1 MVSLPCAF
9 LLFDMMRFIRR
20 LGNALALSRAFPYA
34 GAGGKGRLLQLL
46 FLYASPR
53 KSFPRMSIVPLV
65 RSAYNLPAD
74 DAFFERYAVATQGFE
89 ELWQSKPRAT
99 KEDIEHF
106 YQEHDKDIW
115 RQAYLSCRQA
125 EYKKKILKAYH
136 TLLAAGIDR
145 DAPVLDYGGGAGVLV
160 HYLAVKGFTALD
172 IADIPSQTLTFV
184 RKTLSSSLRN
194 IIAVDGNE
202 NLGQQSYAAI
212 VSLDCLEHTMEPLA
226 IAKRLL
232 AALKPGGLFVLNFP
246 KETDFSTTHTREAQV
261 ERDQVFAYL
270 QEHCHC
276 LCPFYA
282 YRKRR
287 HP

>member
-1 MVSLPCAF
+1 
-9 LLFDMMRFIRR
+9 MMHFIRR
-20 LGNALALSRAFPYA
+20 LGNTLSLSRAFPYA
-34 GAGGKGRLLQLL
+34 GIRGKGRLLQLL

-65 RSAYNLPAD
+65 RSVYNLPTD
-74 DAFFERYAVATQGFE
+74 EAFFERYAVATQGFE

-99 KEDIEHF
+99 KGDIEHF

-136 TLLAAGIDR
+136 ALLAAGINR
-145 DAPVLDYGGGAGVLV
+145 NASVLDYGGGAGVLV
-160 HYLAVKGFTALD
+160 HYLAAKGFAAVD

-184 RKTLSSSLRN
+184 HRTLSSSLRS

-202 NLGQQSYAAI
+202 DFGQQSYTAI

-226 IAKRLL
+226 IIKRLI
-232 AALKPGGLFVLNFP
+232 AALRPGGLFVLNFP
-246 KETDFSTTHTREAQV
+246 KETDFSTTHTRAAQV
-261 ERDQVFAYL
+261 ERDRVFAYL
-270 QEHCHC
+270 HEHCHC

-282 YRKRR
+282 YRKRLY
-287 HP
+287 P